1 MKKTQKERLDELFKL
16 INENPELPILPMVD
30 SEIVADDGYA
40 RWTGSWGSS
49 EIDEYYITN
58 EKVHFKDADDW
69 EEIADVLSSEFG
81 YDVYDGMSDTT
92 AKEVYNN
99 LPWIRAIVVNID
111 LPEV

>member
-1 MKKTQKERLDELFKL
+1 M
-16 INENPELPILPMVD
+16 
-30 SEIVADDGYA
+30 
-40 RWTGSWGSS
+40 
-49 EIDEYYITN
+49 
-58 EKVHFKDADDW
+58 HFKDADDW

-81 YDVYDGMSDTT
+81 YDVYEGMSDTT

>member
-30 SEIVADDGYA
+30 SEIVADDVCS
-40 RWTGSWGSS
+40 RWTGSWGSA
-49 EIDEYYITN
+49 EITEYIIGDERVY
-58 EKVHFKDADDW
+58 FKDDDDPETVLNNCIGGVDYW
-69 EEIADVLSSEFG
+69 GEPEDVVEREF
-81 YDVYDGMSDTT
+81 
-92 AKEVYNN
+92 NN